1 MFAFRCNRIAPAD
14 VFSNTQHV
22 CSSDMST
29 DLLPVQGATIKE
41 EKQMAMRLWR
51 TEEVGLFDI
60 NFDTGER
67 YWSYELRHILGI
79 PRDTPAD
86 FHLLLQC
93 VHPEDRRAFYEMAMQ
108 AFEAR
113 LSAWLVWLGLVRLGY
128 AEQAQRLVDALAA
141 AVARE
146 GLREYYHPF
155 TGRGMG
161 AAEFGWSAL
170 MMEMVEPDPRAAYS
184 YLA

>member
-1 MFAFRCNRIAPAD
+1 
-14 VFSNTQHV
+14 
-22 CSSDMST
+22 MST

-108 AFEAR
+108 AFRPDCPAHKATEFRIMRGDGDAHWVHTERVSIFRSNGAR
-113 LSAWLVWLGLVRLGY
+113 DVVRIVGFVV
-128 AEQAQRLVDALAA
+128 EIPQPTKHQRS
-141 AVARE
+141 RE
-146 GLREYYHPF
+146 LIDSF
-155 TGRGMG
+155 
-161 AAEFGWSAL
+161 A
-170 MMEMVEPDPRAAYS
+170 
-184 YLA
+184 